1 MTPQRRVL
9 VTARAFWDSGHDA
22 RAALAA
28 AGFEVVNSAAAGP
41 IASDQLAGWLADFDA
56 IIGSTDEYNAALIQ
70 ACPRLKVIA
79 RCGVGLDSV
88 DMAAATAAGVI
99 VTNTP
104 GAMTEAVAD
113 YAFALMLALARRIVE
128 GDVLMRRGGWA
139 EFPGVL
145 LPGKTLGLVGCGQI
159 GQAMARRAAGFGMRI
174 LAYDPQLAQRGAPHG
189 LPAIS
194 FVSLEELL
202 AQSDFVSVH
211 APSIPETRHMFD
223 AKRFAQMKRTAY
235 FINTARGALVDESA
249 LVEALTSGRI
259 AGAATDVYERE
270 PLPSDHPLRK
280 APRCVLTPHNAFNA
294 VEAAKAM
301 SDVSAASILDL
312 FAGRKPGT
320 VCNPDVWKSPD
331 LRLKGSIGH
340 V

>member
-1 MTPQRRVL
+1 MADKRRVL
-9 VTARAFWDSGHDA
+9 VTARAFWDSGKEA
-22 RAALAA
+22 RAALAS
-28 AGFEVVNSAAAGP
+28 AGFDVVNSPTAGP
-41 IASDQLAGWLADFDA
+41 IAADRLAAWLADSDA
-56 IIGSTDEYNAALIQ
+56 IIGSTDEYNAALIR

-88 DMAAATAAGVI
+88 DMAAATAAGI
-99 VTNTP
+99 VVANTP

-113 YAFALMLALARRIVE
+113 YAFALMLSLARRIVE
-128 GDVLMRRGGWA
+128 GDALMRRGGWA

-145 LPGKTLGLVGCGQI
+145 LPAKTLGLVGCGQI
-159 GQAMARRAAGFGMRI
+159 GQAVARRAAGFGMRI
-174 LAYDPQLAQRGAPHG
+174 IAYDPQLAERGLPAG

-194 FVSLEELL
+194 FVTLEQLL
-202 AQSDFVSVH
+202 RESDFVSVH
-211 APSIPETRHMFD
+211 APSIPQTRHMFN
-223 AKRFAQMKRTAY
+223 ATRFSQMKQTAY
-235 FINTARGALVDESA
+235 FINTARGALVDQAA

-270 PLPSDHPLRK
+270 PLPADHPLRN

-301 SDVSAASILDL
+301 SDMSAASILDL
-312 FAGRKPGT
+312 FAGRRSAT
-320 VCNPDVWKSPD
+320 VCNPDVWKSPS
-331 LRLKGSIGH
+331 LRLRASIP

>member
-1 MTPQRRVL
+1 MTPQRVL
-9 VTARAFWDSGHDA
+9 VTARAFWDSGGEA
-22 RAALAA
+22 RAAMIA
-28 AGFEVVNSAAAGP
+28 AGFEVMNSPAAGP
-41 IASDQLAGWLADFDA
+41 IAAERLAPLLRDFDA
-56 IIGSTDEYNAALIQ
+56 IIGSTDEYSAALIG

-88 DMAAATAAGVI
+88 DISAATSAGVI

-128 GDVLMRRGGWA
+128 GDATMRRGGWA

-145 LPGKTLGLVGCGQI
+145 LLGKTLGLVGCGQI
-159 GQAMARRAAGFGMRI
+159 GQAVARRAAGFRMRI
-174 LAYDPQLAQRGAPHG
+174 VAYDPQLAERGLPAG
-189 LPAIS
+189 LPAIA
-194 FVSLEELL
+194 FVTLDELL

-211 APSIPETRHMFD
+211 APAIPQTRHMFD
-223 AKRFAQMKRTAY
+223 AKRFEQMKRTAY
-235 FINTARGALVDESA
+235 FINTARGALVDETA

-270 PLPSDHPLRK
+270 PLPADHPLRK

-301 SDVSAASILDL
+301 SDMSAAGILEL
-312 FAGRKPGT
+312 FAGRRPGT
-320 VCNPDVWKSPD
+320 VCNSQVWSSAN
-331 LRLKGSIGH
+331 LRLTT
-340 V
+340 